1 MGNHALIYGAS
12 GISGWAIVNSILNGY
27 PSNDAFSRVTAMVN
41 RPLTREMALWPD
53 DSRLQI
59 VSGVDLVKGTQEEL
73 EKQIKEKVKDVETDS
88 HFPAYK
94 QIDDPESECKTNE
107 AMLERAVTAI
117 DHLSSKLS
125 YVLLPTGTK
134 IYGCQMLDKF
144 PFAQELPLK
153 ETLPP
158 IPEPYLSQLFYYNQ
172 IDCLK
177 RISKGKSWNWCE
189 VRPDN
194 IIGFVPNNNAYCLA
208 QTLAL
213 YLSLYRSI
221 EGEGAKCP
229 FPGTEKSW
237 VNKYNESP
245 QDMVAHFSIYAS
257 LHSEKTASQSFNVGG
272 QEDSWSG
279 KWPVI
284 CDYFGLNGTGPE
296 ENSPQPGAYIDAHK
310 KEWQELEKKHN
321 LKKGSVDSDITHP
334 GFQYFI
340 MTMFDFDRQM
350 SMEAS
355 HKVGYTEEIGTKET
369 WTTAFDRMRKAKVIP
384 PPVLQ
389 LGLAISNIDRHDYA
403 TVNLAE
409 YIDLAID
416 DNSIHI
422 TMIPNL
428 GSPRAKLALRVVGLV
443 AVVCFLIL
451 LIFGLPRRTHHAN
464 VNIPLRILPLGD
476 SITWGWQ
483 PTAQENGTDG
493 YRAELIY
500 DLIWARYGT
509 VNYVGTQRSGYMYN
523 NENEGHSGATISKLQ
538 GLMKAGLE
546 MRPNV
551 ILLHIG
557 TNDLA
562 RPETAEEKWSDA
574 PERLGRLLDDIFKI
588 CPDAVVLVAKIIQA
602 KDTQTRA
609 NVQIFNDAIPQ
620 VVDMSREKGFK
631 LAIADL
637 SIVDANELVDDLHPS
652 YAGYSH
658 MSDIWYDA
666 IRVVSLKELITPP
679 VTVGRLNG

>member
-1 MGNHALIYGAS
+1 MSNHALVYGAS
-12 GISGWAIVNSILNGY
+12 GISGWSIVNAILNGY
-27 PSNDAFSRVTAMVN
+27 PSKDAFSRVTAMVN

-53 DSRLQI
+53 DPRLQI
-59 VSGVDLVKGTQEEL
+59 VSGVDLVKGTLEEL
-73 EKQIKEKVKDVETDS
+73 EEQIKEKVKDVETVTQVYFYS
-88 HFPAYK
+88 YK
-94 QIDDPESECKTNE
+94 QIDDPDSECKTNE

-144 PFAQELPLK
+144 PFADALPLK

-177 RISKGKSWNWCE
+177 RISKGKNWSWCE

-245 QDMVAHFSIYAS
+245 QDMVAHFSIHAS
-257 LHSEKTASQSFNVGG
+257 LNPEKTASQSFNVGG

-279 KWPVI
+279 KWPII
-284 CDYFGLNGTGPE
+284 CDYFGLKGTGPE
-296 ENSPQPGAYIDAHK
+296 EGSPQPGAYIDAHK
-310 KEWQELEKKHN
+310 KEWEELEKKHN

-350 SMEAS
+350 M
-355 HKVGYTEEIGTKET
+355 
-369 WTTAFDRMRKAKVIP
+369 
-384 PPVLQ
+384 
-389 LGLAISNIDRHDYA
+389 
-403 TVNLAE
+403 
-409 YIDLAID
+409 
-416 DNSIHI
+416 
-422 TMIPNL
+422 
-428 GSPRAKLALRVVGLV
+428 
-443 AVVCFLIL
+443 IL
-451 LIFGLPRRTHHAN
+451 LIFGLPHRQPGAN
-464 VNIPLRILPLGD
+464 LNLPLRILPLGD
-476 SITWGWQ
+476 ATTWGWQ
-483 PTAQENGTDG
+483 PNQENGTDG
-493 YRAELIY
+493 YRARLLRELVR
-500 DLIWARYGT
+500 ARYHS
-509 VNYVGTQRSGYMYN
+509 VDFVGTQHSGFMDN
-523 NENEGHSGATISKLQ
+523 NDNEGHEGHTISQLQ
-538 GLMKAGLE
+538 GVMRDGLQ
-546 MRPNV
+546 MRPNLV
-551 ILLHIG
+551 LLHVG

-562 RPETAEEKWSDA
+562 RPESMAERWSDA
-574 PERLGRLLDDIFKI
+574 PNRLASLLDEVLDV

-602 KDTQTRA
+602 EKMQTRA
-609 NVQIFNDAIPQ
+609 NIEAFNDAVP
-620 VVDMSREKGFK
+620 VVVRKKLEQGFK
-631 LAIADL
+631 LAVVDH
-637 SIVDANELVDDLHPS
+637 SIIGPSELVDGLHPS
-652 YAGYSH
+652 YAGYFH
-658 MSDIWYDA
+658 MGEIWLEA
-666 IRVVSLKELITPP
+666 IKTISAQGLITPP
-679 VTVGRLNG
+679 IAVQYHT

>member
-1 MGNHALIYGAS
+1 
-12 GISGWAIVNSILNGY
+12 
-27 PSNDAFSRVTAMVN
+27 MVN

-53 DSRLQI
+53 DPRLQI

-73 EKQIKEKVKDVETDS
+73 EEQIKEKVKDVETVTQVYFYS
-88 HFPAYK
+88 YK
-94 QIDDPESECKTNE
+94 QIDDPDSECKTNE

-144 PFAQELPLK
+144 PFADALPLK

-177 RISKGKSWNWCE
+177 RISKGKNWSWCE

-245 QDMVAHFSIYAS
+245 QDMVAHFSIHAS
-257 LHSEKTASQSFNVGG
+257 LNPEKTASQSFNVGG

-279 KWPVI
+279 KWPII

-296 ENSPQPGAYIDAHK
+296 EGSPQPGAYIDAHK
-310 KEWQELEKKHN
+310 KEWEELEKKHN
-321 LKKGSVDSDITHP
+321 LKRGSVDSDITHP

-350 SMEAS
+350 M
-355 HKVGYTEEIGTKET
+355 
-369 WTTAFDRMRKAKVIP
+369 
-384 PPVLQ
+384 
-389 LGLAISNIDRHDYA
+389 
-403 TVNLAE
+403 
-409 YIDLAID
+409 
-416 DNSIHI
+416 
-422 TMIPNL
+422 
-428 GSPRAKLALRVVGLV
+428 
-443 AVVCFLIL
+443 IL
-451 LIFGLPRRTHHAN
+451 LIFGLPHRQPGAN
-464 VNIPLRILPLGD
+464 LNLPLRILPLGD
-476 SITWGWQ
+476 ATTWGWQ
-483 PTAQENGTDG
+483 PNQENGTDG
-493 YRAELIY
+493 YRARLLRELVR
-500 DLIWARYGT
+500 ARYHS
-509 VNYVGTQRSGYMYN
+509 VDFVGTQHSGFMDN
-523 NENEGHSGATISKLQ
+523 NDNEGHEGHTISQLQ
-538 GLMKAGLE
+538 GVMRDGLQ
-546 MRPNV
+546 MRPNLV
-551 ILLHIG
+551 LLHVG

-562 RPETAEEKWSDA
+562 RPESMAERWSDA
-574 PERLGRLLDDIFKI
+574 PNRLASLLDEVLDI

-602 KDTQTRA
+602 EKMQTRA
-609 NVQIFNDAIPQ
+609 NIEAFNDAVP
-620 VVDMSREKGFK
+620 VVVRKKLEQGFK
-631 LAIADL
+631 LAVVDH
-637 SIVDANELVDDLHPS
+637 SIVGPSELVDGLHPS
-652 YAGYSH
+652 YAGYFH
-658 MSDIWYDA
+658 MGEIWLEA
-666 IRVVSLKELITPP
+666 IKTISAQGLITPP
-679 VTVGRLNG
+679 IAVQYHT

>member
-1 MGNHALIYGAS
+1 
-12 GISGWAIVNSILNGY
+12 
-27 PSNDAFSRVTAMVN
+27 MVN

-53 DSRLQI
+53 DPRLQI
-59 VSGVDLVKGTQEEL
+59 VSGVDLVKGTLEEL
-73 EKQIKEKVKDVETDS
+73 EEQIKEKVKDVETVTQVYFYS
-88 HFPAYK
+88 YK
-94 QIDDPESECKTNE
+94 QIDDPDSECKTNE

-144 PFAQELPLK
+144 PFADALPLK

-177 RISKGKSWNWCE
+177 RISKGKNWSWCE

-245 QDMVAHFSIYAS
+245 QDMVAHFSIHAS
-257 LHSEKTASQSFNVGG
+257 LNPEKTASQSFNVGG

-279 KWPVI
+279 KWPII
-284 CDYFGLNGTGPE
+284 CDYFGLKGTGPE
-296 ENSPQPGAYIDAHK
+296 EGSPQPGAYIDAHK
-310 KEWQELEKKHN
+310 KEWEELEKKHN

-350 SMEAS
+350 M
-355 HKVGYTEEIGTKET
+355 
-369 WTTAFDRMRKAKVIP
+369 
-384 PPVLQ
+384 
-389 LGLAISNIDRHDYA
+389 
-403 TVNLAE
+403 
-409 YIDLAID
+409 
-416 DNSIHI
+416 
-422 TMIPNL
+422 
-428 GSPRAKLALRVVGLV
+428 
-443 AVVCFLIL
+443 IL
-451 LIFGLPRRTHHAN
+451 LIFGLPHRQPGAN
-464 VNIPLRILPLGD
+464 LNLPLRILPLGD
-476 SITWGWQ
+476 ATTWGWQ
-483 PTAQENGTDG
+483 PNQENGTDG
-493 YRAELIY
+493 YRARLLRELVR
-500 DLIWARYGT
+500 ARYHS
-509 VNYVGTQRSGYMYN
+509 VDFVGTQHSGFMDN
-523 NENEGHSGATISKLQ
+523 NDNEGHEGHTISQLQ
-538 GLMKAGLE
+538 GVMRDGLQ
-546 MRPNV
+546 MRPNLV
-551 ILLHIG
+551 LLHVG

-562 RPETAEEKWSDA
+562 RPESMAERWSDA
-574 PERLGRLLDDIFKI
+574 PNRLASLLDEVLDV

-602 KDTQTRA
+602 EKMQTRA
-609 NVQIFNDAIPQ
+609 NIEAFNDAVP
-620 VVDMSREKGFK
+620 VVVRKKLEQGFK
-631 LAIADL
+631 LAVVDH
-637 SIVDANELVDDLHPS
+637 SIVGPSELVDGLHPS
-652 YAGYSH
+652 YAGYFH
-658 MSDIWYDA
+658 MGEIWLEA
-666 IRVVSLKELITPP
+666 IKTISAQGLITPP
-679 VTVGRLNG
+679 IAVQYHT

>member
-1 MGNHALIYGAS
+1 MSNHALVYGAS
-12 GISGWAIVNSILNGY
+12 GISGWSIVNAILNGY
-27 PSNDAFSRVTAMVN
+27 PSKDAFSRVTAMVN

-53 DSRLQI
+53 DPRLQI

-73 EKQIKEKVKDVETDS
+73 EEQIKEKVKDVETVTQVYFYS
-88 HFPAYK
+88 YK
-94 QIDDPESECKTNE
+94 QIDDPDSECKTNE

-144 PFAQELPLK
+144 PFADALPLK

-177 RISKGKSWNWCE
+177 RISKGKNWSWCE

-245 QDMVAHFSIYAS
+245 QDMVAHFSIHAS
-257 LHSEKTASQSFNVGG
+257 LNPEKTASQSFNVGG

-279 KWPVI
+279 KWPII
-284 CDYFGLNGTGPE
+284 CDYFGLKGTGPE
-296 ENSPQPGAYIDAHK
+296 EGSPQPGAYIDAHR
-310 KEWQELEKKHN
+310 KEWEELEKKHN

-355 HKVGYTEEIGTKET
+355 HKVGYTEEIATKET

-384 PPVLQ
+384 
-389 LGLAISNIDRHDYA
+389 
-403 TVNLAE
+403 
-409 YIDLAID
+409 
-416 DNSIHI
+416 
-422 TMIPNL
+422 
-428 GSPRAKLALRVVGLV
+428 
-443 AVVCFLIL
+443 
-451 LIFGLPRRTHHAN
+451 
-464 VNIPLRILPLGD
+464 
-476 SITWGWQ
+476 
-483 PTAQENGTDG
+483 
-493 YRAELIY
+493 
-500 DLIWARYGT
+500 
-509 VNYVGTQRSGYMYN
+509 
-523 NENEGHSGATISKLQ
+523 
-538 GLMKAGLE
+538 
-546 MRPNV
+546 
-551 ILLHIG
+551 
-557 TNDLA
+557 
-562 RPETAEEKWSDA
+562 
-574 PERLGRLLDDIFKI
+574 
-588 CPDAVVLVAKIIQA
+588 
-602 KDTQTRA
+602 
-609 NVQIFNDAIPQ
+609 
-620 VVDMSREKGFK
+620 
-631 LAIADL
+631 
-637 SIVDANELVDDLHPS
+637 
-652 YAGYSH
+652 
-658 MSDIWYDA
+658 
-666 IRVVSLKELITPP
+666 
-679 VTVGRLNG
+679 

>member
-1 MGNHALIYGAS
+1 
-12 GISGWAIVNSILNGY
+12 
-27 PSNDAFSRVTAMVN
+27 MVN

-53 DSRLQI
+53 DPRLQI
-59 VSGVDLVKGTQEEL
+59 VSGVDLVKGTLEEL
-73 EKQIKEKVKDVETDS
+73 EEQIKEKVKDVETVTQVYFYS
-88 HFPAYK
+88 YK
-94 QIDDPESECKTNE
+94 QIDDPDSECKTNE

-144 PFAQELPLK
+144 PFADALPLK

-177 RISKGKSWNWCE
+177 RISKGKNWSWCE

-245 QDMVAHFSIYAS
+245 QDMVAHFSIHAS
-257 LHSEKTASQSFNVGG
+257 LNPEKTASQSFNVGG

-279 KWPVI
+279 KWPII
-284 CDYFGLNGTGPE
+284 CDYFGLKGTGPE
-296 ENSPQPGAYIDAHK
+296 EGSPQPGAYIDAHK
-310 KEWQELEKKHN
+310 KEWEELEKKHN

-350 SMEAS
+350 M
-355 HKVGYTEEIGTKET
+355 
-369 WTTAFDRMRKAKVIP
+369 
-384 PPVLQ
+384 
-389 LGLAISNIDRHDYA
+389 
-403 TVNLAE
+403 
-409 YIDLAID
+409 
-416 DNSIHI
+416 
-422 TMIPNL
+422 
-428 GSPRAKLALRVVGLV
+428 
-443 AVVCFLIL
+443 IL
-451 LIFGLPRRTHHAN
+451 LIFGLPHRQPGAN
-464 VNIPLRILPLGD
+464 LNLPLRILPLGD
-476 SITWGWQ
+476 ATTWGWQ
-483 PTAQENGTDG
+483 PNQENGTDG
-493 YRAELIY
+493 YRARLLRELVR
-500 DLIWARYGT
+500 ARYHS
-509 VNYVGTQRSGYMYN
+509 VDFVGTQHSGFMDN
-523 NENEGHSGATISKLQ
+523 NDNEGHEGHTISQLQ
-538 GLMKAGLE
+538 GVMRDGLQ
-546 MRPNV
+546 MRPNLV
-551 ILLHIG
+551 LLHVG

-562 RPETAEEKWSDA
+562 RPESMAERWSDA
-574 PERLGRLLDDIFKI
+574 PNRLASLLDEVLDV

-602 KDTQTRA
+602 EKMQTRA
-609 NVQIFNDAIPQ
+609 NIEAFNDAVP
-620 VVDMSREKGFK
+620 VVVRKKLEQGFK
-631 LAIADL
+631 LAVVDH
-637 SIVDANELVDDLHPS
+637 SIIGPSELVDGLHPS
-652 YAGYSH
+652 YAGYFH
-658 MSDIWYDA
+658 MGEIWLEA
-666 IRVVSLKELITPP
+666 IKTISAQGLITPP
-679 VTVGRLNG
+679 IAVQYHT

>member
-1 MGNHALIYGAS
+1 MSNHALVYGAS
-12 GISGWAIVNSILNGY
+12 GISGWSIVNAILNGY
-27 PSNDAFSRVTAMVN
+27 PSKDAFSRVTAMVN

-53 DSRLQI
+53 DPRLQI
-59 VSGVDLVKGTQEEL
+59 VSGVDLVKGTLEEL
-73 EKQIKEKVKDVETDS
+73 EEQIKEKVKDVETVTQVYFYS
-88 HFPAYK
+88 YK
-94 QIDDPESECKTNE
+94 QIDDPDSECKTNE

-144 PFAQELPLK
+144 PFADALPLK

-177 RISKGKSWNWCE
+177 RISKGKNWSWCE

-245 QDMVAHFSIYAS
+245 QDMVAHFSIHAS
-257 LHSEKTASQSFNVGG
+257 LNPEKTASQSFNVGG

-279 KWPVI
+279 KWPII
-284 CDYFGLNGTGPE
+284 CDYFGLKGTGPE
-296 ENSPQPGAYIDAHK
+296 EGSPQPGAYIDAHK
-310 KEWQELEKKHN
+310 KEWEELEKKHN

-355 HKVGYTEEIGTKET
+355 HKVGYTEEIATKET

-384 PPVLQ
+384 
-389 LGLAISNIDRHDYA
+389 
-403 TVNLAE
+403 
-409 YIDLAID
+409 
-416 DNSIHI
+416 
-422 TMIPNL
+422 
-428 GSPRAKLALRVVGLV
+428 
-443 AVVCFLIL
+443 
-451 LIFGLPRRTHHAN
+451 
-464 VNIPLRILPLGD
+464 
-476 SITWGWQ
+476 
-483 PTAQENGTDG
+483 
-493 YRAELIY
+493 
-500 DLIWARYGT
+500 
-509 VNYVGTQRSGYMYN
+509 
-523 NENEGHSGATISKLQ
+523 
-538 GLMKAGLE
+538 
-546 MRPNV
+546 
-551 ILLHIG
+551 
-557 TNDLA
+557 
-562 RPETAEEKWSDA
+562 
-574 PERLGRLLDDIFKI
+574 
-588 CPDAVVLVAKIIQA
+588 
-602 KDTQTRA
+602 
-609 NVQIFNDAIPQ
+609 
-620 VVDMSREKGFK
+620 
-631 LAIADL
+631 
-637 SIVDANELVDDLHPS
+637 
-652 YAGYSH
+652 
-658 MSDIWYDA
+658 
-666 IRVVSLKELITPP
+666 
-679 VTVGRLNG
+679 

>member
-12 GISGWAIVNSILNGY
+12 GISGWAIVNAILNGY
-27 PSNDAFSRVTAMVN
+27 PSKDAFSRVTAMVN

-53 DSRLQI
+53 DPRLQI
-59 VSGVDLVKGTQEEL
+59 VSGVDLVKGTQEDL
-73 EKQIKEKVKDVETDS
+73 EKQIKEKVKDVETVTQVYFYS
-88 HFPAYK
+88 YK
-94 QIDDPESECKTNE
+94 QIDDPDSECKTNE

-144 PFAQELPLK
+144 PFANELPLK

-177 RISKGKSWNWCE
+177 RISKGKNWSWCE

-221 EGEGAKCP
+221 EGEGVKCP

-237 VNKYNESP
+237 VNQYNESP
-245 QDMVAHFSIYAS
+245 QDMVAHFSIHAS
-257 LHSEKTASQSFNVGG
+257 LNSEKTASQSFNVGG

-279 KWPVI
+279 KWPII
-284 CDYFGLNGTGPE
+284 CDYFGLEGTGPE
-296 ENSPQPGAYIDAHK
+296 EGSPQPGAYIDAHK
-310 KEWQELEKKHN
+310 KEWEVLEKKHD

-355 HKVGYTEEIGTKET
+355 HKVGYTEEVGTKDT
-369 WTTAFDRMRKAKVIP
+369 WTTAFDLIP
-384 PPVLQ
+384 L
-389 LGLAISNIDRHDYA
+389 
-403 TVNLAE
+403 T
-409 YIDLAID
+409 
-416 DNSIHI
+416 
-422 TMIPNL
+422 
-428 GSPRAKLALRVVGLV
+428 
-443 AVVCFLIL
+443 
-451 LIFGLPRRTHHAN
+451 FGLPHGQRGAN
-464 VNIPLRILPLGD
+464 LNLPLRILPLGD
-476 SITWGWQ
+476 AITWGWQ
-483 PTAQENGTDG
+483 PGQENGTDG
-493 YRAELIY
+493 YRARLLRELVR
-500 DLIWARYGT
+500 ARYHS
-509 VNYVGTQRSGYMYN
+509 VDFVGTQHSGFMDN
-523 NENEGHSGATISKLQ
+523 DNNEGHPGLTISQLQ
-538 GLMKAGLE
+538 GVMKVGLQ

-551 ILLHIG
+551 VLLHVG

-562 RPETAEEKWSDA
+562 RAESTEERWSDA
-574 PERLGRLLDDIFKI
+574 PKRLARLLDEVLDV
-588 CPDAVVLVAKIIQA
+588 CPDAVVLVAKLIQA
-602 KDTQTRA
+602 EKTQIRA
-609 NVQIFNDAIPQ
+609 NIKAFNDAVPS
-620 VVDMSREKGFK
+620 VVTQKLQQGFK
-631 LAIADL
+631 L
-637 SIVDANELVDDLHPS
+637 SVVDHSVVGPSELVDSLHPS
-652 YAGYSH
+652 YSGYFR
-658 MSDIWYDA
+658 MGDIWLEA
-666 IRVVSLKELITPP
+666 IKTVSTQGLITPP
-679 VTVGRLNG
+679 IAVQYQT

>member
-1 MGNHALIYGAS
+1 MSNHALVYGAS
-12 GISGWAIVNSILNGY
+12 GISGWSIVNAILNGY
-27 PSNDAFSRVTAMVN
+27 PSKDAFSRVTAMVN

-53 DSRLQI
+53 DPRLQI

-73 EKQIKEKVKDVETDS
+73 EEQIKEKVKDVETVTQVYFYS
-88 HFPAYK
+88 YK
-94 QIDDPESECKTNE
+94 QIDDPDSECKTNE

-144 PFAQELPLK
+144 PFADALPLK

-177 RISKGKSWNWCE
+177 RISKGKNWSWCE

-245 QDMVAHFSIYAS
+245 QDMVAHFSIHAS
-257 LHSEKTASQSFNVGG
+257 LNPEKTASQSFNVGG

-279 KWPVI
+279 KWPII
-284 CDYFGLNGTGPE
+284 CDYFGLNDTGPE
-296 ENSPQPGAYIDAHK
+296 EGSPQPGAYIDAHK
-310 KEWQELEKKHN
+310 KEWEELEKKHN
-321 LKKGSVDSDITHP
+321 LKRGSVDSDITHP

-350 SMEAS
+350 M
-355 HKVGYTEEIGTKET
+355 
-369 WTTAFDRMRKAKVIP
+369 
-384 PPVLQ
+384 
-389 LGLAISNIDRHDYA
+389 
-403 TVNLAE
+403 
-409 YIDLAID
+409 
-416 DNSIHI
+416 
-422 TMIPNL
+422 
-428 GSPRAKLALRVVGLV
+428 
-443 AVVCFLIL
+443 IL
-451 LIFGLPRRTHHAN
+451 LIFGLPHRQPGAN
-464 VNIPLRILPLGD
+464 LNLPLRILPLGD
-476 SITWGWQ
+476 ATTWGWQ
-483 PTAQENGTDG
+483 PNQENGTDG
-493 YRAELIY
+493 YRARLLRELVR
-500 DLIWARYGT
+500 ARYHS
-509 VNYVGTQRSGYMYN
+509 VDFVGTQHSGFMDN
-523 NENEGHSGATISKLQ
+523 NDNEGHEGHTISQLQ
-538 GLMKAGLE
+538 GVMRDGLQ
-546 MRPNV
+546 MRPNLV
-551 ILLHIG
+551 LLHVG

-562 RPETAEEKWSDA
+562 RPESMAERWSDA
-574 PERLGRLLDDIFKI
+574 PNRLASLLDEVLDV

-602 KDTQTRA
+602 EKMQTRA
-609 NVQIFNDAIPQ
+609 NIEAFNDAVP
-620 VVDMSREKGFK
+620 VVVRKKLEQGFK
-631 LAIADL
+631 LAVVDH
-637 SIVDANELVDDLHPS
+637 SIVGPSELVDGLHPS
-652 YAGYSH
+652 YAGYFH
-658 MSDIWYDA
+658 MGEIWLEA
-666 IRVVSLKELITPP
+666 IKTISAQGLITPP
-679 VTVGRLNG
+679 IAVQYHT

>member
-1 MGNHALIYGAS
+1 
-12 GISGWAIVNSILNGY
+12 
-27 PSNDAFSRVTAMVN
+27 MVN

-53 DSRLQI
+53 DPRLQI

-73 EKQIKEKVKDVETDS
+73 EEQIKEKVKDVETVTQVYFYS
-88 HFPAYK
+88 YK
-94 QIDDPESECKTNE
+94 QIDDPDSECKTNE

-144 PFAQELPLK
+144 PFADALPLK

-177 RISKGKSWNWCE
+177 RISKGKNWSWCE

-245 QDMVAHFSIYAS
+245 QDMVAHFSIHAS
-257 LHSEKTASQSFNVGG
+257 LNPEKTASQSFNVGG

-279 KWPVI
+279 KWPII
-284 CDYFGLNGTGPE
+284 CDYFGLKGTGPE
-296 ENSPQPGAYIDAHK
+296 EGSPQPGAYIDAHK
-310 KEWQELEKKHN
+310 KEWEELEKKHN

-350 SMEAS
+350 M
-355 HKVGYTEEIGTKET
+355 
-369 WTTAFDRMRKAKVIP
+369 
-384 PPVLQ
+384 
-389 LGLAISNIDRHDYA
+389 
-403 TVNLAE
+403 
-409 YIDLAID
+409 
-416 DNSIHI
+416 
-422 TMIPNL
+422 
-428 GSPRAKLALRVVGLV
+428 
-443 AVVCFLIL
+443 IL
-451 LIFGLPRRTHHAN
+451 LIFGLPHRQLGAN
-464 VNIPLRILPLGD
+464 LNLPLRILPLGD
-476 SITWGWQ
+476 ATTWGWQ
-483 PTAQENGTDG
+483 PNQENGTDG
-493 YRAELIY
+493 YRARLLRELVR
-500 DLIWARYGT
+500 ARYHS
-509 VNYVGTQRSGYMYN
+509 VDFVGTQHSGFMDN
-523 NENEGHSGATISKLQ
+523 NDNEGHEGHTISQLQ
-538 GLMKAGLE
+538 GVMRDGLQ
-546 MRPNV
+546 MRPNLV
-551 ILLHIG
+551 LLHVG

-562 RPETAEEKWSDA
+562 RPESMAERWSDA
-574 PERLGRLLDDIFKI
+574 PNRLASLLDEVLDV

-602 KDTQTRA
+602 EKMQTRA
-609 NVQIFNDAIPQ
+609 NIEAFNDAVPM
-620 VVDMSREKGFK
+620 VVRKKLEQGFK
-631 LAIADL
+631 LAVVDH
-637 SIVDANELVDDLHPS
+637 SIIGPSELVDGLHPS
-652 YAGYSH
+652 YAGYFH
-658 MSDIWYDA
+658 MGEIWLEA
-666 IRVVSLKELITPP
+666 IKTISAQGLITAPIA
-679 VTVGRLNG
+679 VQYHT

>member
-1 MGNHALIYGAS
+1 MSNHALVYGAS
-12 GISGWAIVNSILNGY
+12 GISGWSIVNAILNGY
-27 PSNDAFSRVTAMVN
+27 PSKDAFSRVTAMVN

-53 DSRLQI
+53 DPRLQI

-73 EKQIKEKVKDVETDS
+73 EEQIKEKVKDVETVTQVYFYS
-88 HFPAYK
+88 YK
-94 QIDDPESECKTNE
+94 QIDDPDSECKTNE

-144 PFAQELPLK
+144 PFADALPLK

-177 RISKGKSWNWCE
+177 RISKGKNWSWCE

-245 QDMVAHFSIYAS
+245 QDMVAHFSIHAS
-257 LHSEKTASQSFNVGG
+257 LNPGKTASQSFNVGG

-279 KWPVI
+279 KWPII

-296 ENSPQPGAYIDAHK
+296 EGSPQPGAYIDAHK
-310 KEWQELEKKHN
+310 KEWEELEKKHN
-321 LKKGSVDSDITHP
+321 LKRGSVDSDITHP

-350 SMEAS
+350 M
-355 HKVGYTEEIGTKET
+355 
-369 WTTAFDRMRKAKVIP
+369 
-384 PPVLQ
+384 
-389 LGLAISNIDRHDYA
+389 
-403 TVNLAE
+403 
-409 YIDLAID
+409 
-416 DNSIHI
+416 
-422 TMIPNL
+422 
-428 GSPRAKLALRVVGLV
+428 
-443 AVVCFLIL
+443 IL
-451 LIFGLPRRTHHAN
+451 LIFGLPHRQPGAN
-464 VNIPLRILPLGD
+464 LNLPLRILPLGD
-476 SITWGWQ
+476 ATTWGWQ
-483 PTAQENGTDG
+483 PNQENGTDG
-493 YRAELIY
+493 YRARLLRELVR
-500 DLIWARYGT
+500 ARYHS
-509 VNYVGTQRSGYMYN
+509 VDFVGTQHSGFMDN
-523 NENEGHSGATISKLQ
+523 NDNEGHEGHTISQLQ
-538 GLMKAGLE
+538 GVMRDGLQ
-546 MRPNV
+546 MRPNLV
-551 ILLHIG
+551 LLHVG

-562 RPETAEEKWSDA
+562 RPESMAERWSDA
-574 PERLGRLLDDIFKI
+574 PNRLASLLDEVLDV

-602 KDTQTRA
+602 EKMQTRA
-609 NVQIFNDAIPQ
+609 NIEAFNDAVP
-620 VVDMSREKGFK
+620 VVVRKKLEQGFK
-631 LAIADL
+631 LAVVDH
-637 SIVDANELVDDLHPS
+637 SIVGPSELVDGLHPS
-652 YAGYSH
+652 YAGYFH
-658 MSDIWYDA
+658 MGEIWLEA
-666 IRVVSLKELITPP
+666 IKTISAQGLITPP
-679 VTVGRLNG
+679 IAVQYHT